1 MKPLCRRLSAVL
13 CPMKPGSYAHKG
25 KILSR
30 YSCWSGSFTIWSTE
44 LGSVATQ
51 VQLLFHYFHCPWAL
65 SLISAF
71 IPACTSAVLPNLSN
85 GQNSFSSFRNPG
97 PFHQQLLPNNSVIAS
112 PLVPCSA
119 GFSSVEHISTAQDSS
134 VFVFHPCGV
143 PQMVC
148 SHGFVHESKIQH
160 SCCRPKRSHY
170 PWKLVILSSPWFS
183 RANGSSLGQFLKLDP
198 LPQYQAR
205 LLYS

>member
-13 CPMKPGSYAHKG
+13 CPMKPGSYVHKG

-51 VQLLFHYFHCPWAL
+51 AQLLFHYFHCPWAL

-71 IPACTSAVLPNLSN
+71 IPACTSAILPNLSN

-119 GFSSVEHISTAQDSS
+119 GFSSVEHISAAQDSS
-134 VFVFHPCGV
+134 VLVFHPCGV

-160 SCCRPKRSHY
+160 SCCRPKS
-170 PWKLVILSSPWFS
+170 
-183 RANGSSLGQFLKLDP
+183 
-198 LPQYQAR
+198 
-205 LLYS
+205 